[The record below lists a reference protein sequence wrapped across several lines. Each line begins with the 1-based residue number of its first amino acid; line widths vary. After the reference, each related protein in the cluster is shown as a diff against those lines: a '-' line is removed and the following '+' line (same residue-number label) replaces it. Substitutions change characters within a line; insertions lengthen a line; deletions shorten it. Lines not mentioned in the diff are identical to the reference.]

1 MKEIIWY
8 GEKQDLQK
16 SKNKTLNEFINID
29 SDTRIKNL
37 MIFSNIKIIDLISLL
52 VILLSVLAS
61 TWRGFIKESLTVI
74 IWIIAYFLSNAL
86 FLNVFKYTNSF
97 VQIELLAYLISWIIP
112 FIVFVIFLSI
122 LNRILIYPLVL
133 KYSNFIDHFLGSFF
147 GLIRGFLLIY
157 LIFIFTIYLIEDIN
171 KFPLNIKNSYTVEL
185 SNSLSKIISPIIPY
199 EIFNNEKNSI
209 GL

>member
-1 MKEIIWY
+1 
-8 GEKQDLQK
+8 
-16 SKNKTLNEFINID
+16 
-29 SDTRIKNL
+29 

-52 VILLSVLAS
+52 VILLSILAS
-61 TWRGFIKESLTVI
+61 TWRGFIKEALTVI
-74 IWIIAYFLSNAL
+74 IWIIAYFSSNAL
-86 FLNVFKYTNSF
+86 LLNVLKYTKNF

-199 EIFNNEKNSI
+199 EIFKNEQNSI

>member
-1 MKEIIWY
+1 
-8 GEKQDLQK
+8 
-16 SKNKTLNEFINID
+16 
-29 SDTRIKNL
+29 

-74 IWIIAYFLSNAL
+74 IWIIAYFASNAL
-86 FLNVFKYTNSF
+86 FLNVLKYMKSF

-147 GLIRGFLLIY
+147 WFNKRFSFNLFNFHIYNLFNRGH
-157 LIFIFTIYLIEDIN
+157 
-171 KFPLNIKNSYTVEL
+171 K
-185 SNSLSKIISPIIPY
+185 
-199 EIFNNEKNSI
+199 
-209 GL
+209 

>member
-1 MKEIIWY
+1 
-8 GEKQDLQK
+8 
-16 SKNKTLNEFINID
+16 
-29 SDTRIKNL
+29 
-37 MIFSNIKIIDLISLL
+37 MIFSNMIIIDLISLL

-74 IWIIAYFLSNAL
+74 IWIIAYFLSNAS
-86 FLNVFKYTNSF
+86 FFYSFSYTKNF

-112 FIVFVIFLSI
+112 FIVFIIFLSI

-133 KYSNFIDHFLGSFF
+133 QYSNFTDHILGIFF
-147 GLIRGFLLIY
+147 GFIRGFLLIY

-171 KFPLNIKNSYTVEL
+171 KLPLNIKNSYSAEL

-199 EIFNNEKNSI
+199 EIFENEKNSL

>member
-1 MKEIIWY
+1 
-8 GEKQDLQK
+8 
-16 SKNKTLNEFINID
+16 
-29 SDTRIKNL
+29 

-86 FLNVFKYTNSF
+86 FLNVFKYTKSF

-112 FIVFVIFLSI
+112 FIVFIIFLSI

-133 KYSNFIDHFLGSFF
+133 KYSNFIDHFLGSF
-147 GLIRGFLLIY
+147 L
-157 LIFIFTIYLIEDIN
+157 
-171 KFPLNIKNSYTVEL
+171 V
-185 SNSLSKIISPIIPY
+185 
-199 EIFNNEKNSI
+199 
-209 GL
+209 

>member
-1 MKEIIWY
+1 
-8 GEKQDLQK
+8 
-16 SKNKTLNEFINID
+16 
-29 SDTRIKNL
+29 

-52 VILLSVLAS
+52 VILLSILAS

-74 IWIIAYFLSNAL
+74 IWIIAYFLSNAF
-86 FLNVFKYTNSF
+86 FLNVFKYTKSL

-171 KFPLNIKNSYTVEL
+171 KFSLNIKNSYTVEL
-185 SNSLSKIISPIIPY
+185 SNSFSKIISPIIPY
-199 EIFNNEKNSI
+199 EIFNNEKNTL
-209 GL
+209 GP

>member
-1 MKEIIWY
+1 
-8 GEKQDLQK
+8 
-16 SKNKTLNEFINID
+16 
-29 SDTRIKNL
+29 
-37 MIFSNIKIIDLISLL
+37 MIFSNILIIDLISLL

-86 FLNVFKYTNSF
+86 FLYTLSYTKNF

-122 LNRILIYPLVL
+122 LNRMLIYPLVL
-133 KYSNFIDHFLGSFF
+133 QYSNFIDHILGIFF
-147 GLIRGFLLIY
+147 GFIRGFLLVY

-171 KFPLNIKNSYTVEL
+171 KFPSNIKNSYSVEL
-185 SNSLSKIISPIIPY
+185 SNSLSKIISQIIPY
-199 EIFNNEKNSI
+199 EIFKNENN
-209 GL
+209 GLGL

>member
-1 MKEIIWY
+1 
-8 GEKQDLQK
+8 
-16 SKNKTLNEFINID
+16 
-29 SDTRIKNL
+29 

-74 IWIIAYFLSNAL
+74 IWIIAYFASNAL
-86 FLNVFKYTNSF
+86 FLNVLKYMKSF

-171 KFPLNIKNSYTVEL
+171 KFPLNITNSYTVEF
-185 SNSLSKIISPIIPY
+185 SNTLSKIISPIIPY
-199 EIFNNEKNSI
+199 EIFKNEKNRI